1 MKKTL
6 FLTHILTAFIACSG
20 FLHAQEENG
29 PREMKGNQTYNMIA
43 DEKFALYVTGQ
54 NNWIRMDNQHRT
66 HVTFTYQNPTSI
78 VNGELSLEKVKIG
91 PDMGDEKWEMG
102 ANSRLNLGGTDAA
115 LVWFKVTGPSA
126 EINNGVLNLWEGQSY
141 TLGGNLGGTAG
152 IVLKDNSRLDL
163 GGKTLTNPMTI
174 DSSATIGNGSYN
186 GALVVKGDKTLT
198 LCGNLGGT
206 GNITLNDNARLD
218 LGTHSLD
225 KALTLDGSAIIGNGA
240 YNGTLAVQGG
250 KTLILS
256 ADLGGTGN
264 ITLGDNA
271 KLNLNGYSISKAID
285 WNVNS
290 GIEGKGVIRGNLLL
304 RDNTSYTWNYT
315 AVQIVGNVVLG
326 AGSMFE
332 LKGQSIGS
340 ATLTASN
347 SVISN
352 ATVVGTFSLGDGV
365 SYTWSSDA
373 LYICGDVSL
382 GDKAALNLGGHILD
396 NTVSM
401 KGTATIG
408 SGTLNGTL
416 SMGGGKTLNLGGNLS
431 GSGTIAMAAN
441 DVLNLGGFEL
451 GTAVA
456 VNGSATIGNGWFHDA
471 LSVAA
476 NQTLSLNADVKGT
489 GSVTLGNDAKLD
501 LGGKTLGCAVS
512 LEGSATVGGGRLNGS
527 LTVEGGETLTLSSSL
542 SGEGAITLENEAE
555 LDLDRFVLE
564 KAVVLEGSATI
575 GDGSYHGTLTVH
587 GGATLTLSDNLGGNG
602 GVTMEEGSRL
612 QLNDDGSGNTLS
624 KEVSATGN
632 VHIGGGSIDGTVYVD
647 AGKTLTLCGE
657 LGGKDDVVLGEAS
670 VLNLAGH
677 KLNKAVTL
685 AGTTATVSG
694 GEMNA
699 ALNVGAN
706 KTFSLGGDLR
716 GGDVIALGESSVLNL
731 NGHTLG
737 KGIRLDGSASMS
749 GGIHNGDVEVR
760 FDKTLTLGG
769 DLSGTGTV
777 ILQGG
782 TALNLA
788 DNILN
793 KNVTLD
799 GSATIGGGTIN
810 GAVNVRSTRTLTL
823 GGDLDGANV
832 LTLQEYSKMLLGG
845 HVLTKSVC
853 SVGNVTMSNGTLDAA
868 VEILGTDVDRREC
881 RLLLDGVAIGSHAT
895 FTMWNNAIL
904 DLGGKEVRLDRF
916 TLKGT
921 SSVVGGGGKLL
932 VESGDVVRLGSTLYA
947 QSVDLEVRGG
957 TLDFAGKALAAKSAR
972 MTGDATM
979 GNGALDNGLY
989 VEGGKK
995 LTLCGNFNGTAEI
1008 TLGNAATLDMGGY
1021 RVNKAVVLQGAAT
1034 LSNGTIGGTLRLN
1047 DRVAFTWSGDDLELA
1062 GGAALGAGS
1071 RLDLGSHSINNVT
1084 VSGIG
1089 ATISNGTVRGT
1100 LSLQED
1106 AAFAWNDDKLK
1117 LEGGITM
1124 GLDSI
1129 LYLGGH
1135 TIGDVTLTDDADIF
1149 NGTISGSL
1157 TLKEDASFTWFDE
1170 DLEILGRVDVGK
1182 DAEFD
1187 LCGRTIDADVAVG
1200 IRSEISGGG
1209 TIAGNLILS
1218 GSTTFTWAD
1227 KGLHLGG
1234 NVILMRWAQFD
1245 MGGQTLKGDIV
1256 ITAADEPG
1264 KIYGAGTIGGNLVLG
1279 DGIFFSWSNK
1289 DLNIGGVVAG
1299 SGSDIDLNGRTI
1311 GNATLTANNSLV
1323 RNGTVIGCFSL
1334 GDGVSYTWGSLNGLN
1349 ITGTVALHSGAALNL
1364 NGQTLQNT
1372 VRLEGSAASL
1382 ANGTLNGNLILAEGV
1397 SFTWS
1402 ANDLKIKGGVVLK
1415 DRAELN
1421 LAGHALDKPAIL
1433 EGSAIIGGGAIN
1445 TNLSVGS
1452 GKTLTLNANLQGTAD
1467 IAIDDGALELGN
1479 YTWSK
1484 SGSSMEGTRELYTMQ
1499 GIAEPGTGDVKGSI
1513 GGHAKA
1519 DSSGLA
1525 GAGQANR
1532 VQVQGVLLST
1542 HANFTLSHADVGA
1555 SVIDIGKG
1563 TTMYLV
1569 DVNIRPDTRI
1579 TDDAAVLNMKDTR
1592 AWLEQ
1597 DVNTSA
1603 IGTETLG
1610 ADTPLL
1616 MCGNNS
1622 KAITL
1627 SAGSTGVNLSCDM
1640 FNYVTLDGTNLW
1652 LDMTDIA
1659 QKGTFKDSIYFTLKF
1674 DSKDPSQEGAKAMV
1688 NTGNL
1693 SVTVKLDGA
1702 SYTTEAY
1709 YNPNELVG
1717 GLAPRLYFVL
1727 PAGPEPAPVPEPTT
1741 GALSLLGLGL
1751 LASRRRRR

>member
-1 MKKTL
+1 MQKSL
-6 FLTHILTAFIACSG
+6 FLSHILAAFVACSG
-20 FLHAQEENG
+20 ILHAQEENS
-29 PREMKGNQTYNMIA
+29 PRELKGNQTYNMIA

-54 NNWIRMDNQHRT
+54 NNWIKMDNQHRT

-78 VNGELSLEKVKIG
+78 VNGELSLDKVKIA

-141 TLGGNLGGTAG
+141 TLGGNLAGTAG
-152 IVLKDNSRLDL
+152 IVLKDNSRLDF

-186 GALVVKGDKTLT
+186 GSLVVKGDKKLT
-198 LCGNLGGT
+198 LCGN
-206 GNITLNDNARLD
+206 
-218 LGTHSLD
+218 
-225 KALTLDGSAIIGNGA
+225 
-240 YNGTLAVQGG
+240 
-250 KTLILS
+250 
-256 ADLGGTGN
+256 LGGTGN

-290 GIEGKGVIRGNLLL
+290 VIEGEGNIRGNLIL
-304 RDNTSYTWNYT
+304 RDNISYTWNNT

-352 ATVVGTFSLGDGV
+352 ANIVGTFTLGDGV

-382 GDKAALNLGGHILD
+382 GDKASLNLGGHDLD
-396 NTVSM
+396 NAVSM

-456 VNGSATIGNGWFHDA
+456 VNGSATIG
-471 LSVAA
+471 
-476 NQTLSLNADVKGT
+476 
-489 GSVTLGNDAKLD
+489 
-501 LGGKTLGCAVS
+501 
-512 LEGSATVGGGRLNGS
+512 
-527 LTVEGGETLTLSSSL
+527 
-542 SGEGAITLENEAE
+542 
-555 LDLDRFVLE
+555 
-564 KAVVLEGSATI
+564 
-575 GDGSYHGTLTVH
+575 
-587 GGATLTLSDNLGGNG
+587 
-602 GVTMEEGSRL
+602 
-612 QLNDDGSGNTLS
+612 
-624 KEVSATGN
+624 
-632 VHIGGGSIDGTVYVD
+632 
-647 AGKTLTLCGE
+647 
-657 LGGKDDVVLGEAS
+657 
-670 VLNLAGH
+670 
-677 KLNKAVTL
+677 
-685 AGTTATVSG
+685 
-694 GEMNA
+694 
-699 ALNVGAN
+699 
-706 KTFSLGGDLR
+706 
-716 GGDVIALGESSVLNL
+716 
-731 NGHTLG
+731 
-737 KGIRLDGSASMS
+737 
-749 GGIHNGDVEVR
+749 
-760 FDKTLTLGG
+760 
-769 DLSGTGTV
+769 
-777 ILQGG
+777 
-782 TALNLA
+782 
-788 DNILN
+788 
-793 KNVTLD
+793 
-799 GSATIGGGTIN
+799 GGTIN

-853 SVGNVTMSNGTLDAA
+853 SDGEVTMSNGTLDAA

-881 RLLLDGVAIGSHAT
+881 RLLLDGVTIGSHAT
-895 FTMWNNAIL
+895 FTMWNNAVL

-916 TLKGT
+916 TLKGA

-957 TLDFAGKALAAKSAR
+957 TLDFAGKTLAAKSAR

-995 LTLCGNFNGTAEI
+995 LTLCGDFNGTAEI
-1008 TLGNAATLDMGGY
+1008 TLGNAATLDMGGH

-1034 LSNGTIGGTLRLN
+1034 LSNGTIGGTLCLN
-1047 DRVAFTWSGDDLELA
+1047 DSVAFTWSGDDLELA

-1071 RLDLGSHSINNVT
+1071 QLDLGTHSINNVT

-1129 LYLGGH
+1129 LDLGGH
-1135 TIGDVTLTDDADIF
+1135 TIGDVTLNDDADIF

-1170 DLEILGRVDVGK
+1170 DLELLGRVDVGK

-1187 LCGRTIDADVAVG
+1187 LRGRTIDADVAVG

-1218 GSTTFTWAD
+1218 DSTSFTWSD
-1227 KGLHLGG
+1227 RNLHLDG
-1234 NVILMRWAQFD
+1234 NVVIMRWAQFD
-1245 MGGQTLKGDIV
+1245 MGGQTLKGDVV

-1299 SGSDIDLNGRTI
+1299 FGSDMDLNGRTI

-1323 RNGTVIGCFSL
+1323 RNGTVSGCFSL

-1402 ANDLKIKGGVVLK
+1402 ANDLKIQGGVVLK

-1421 LAGHALDKPAIL
+1421 LAGHALDKPVIL
-1433 EGSAIIGGGAIN
+1433 EGSAVIGGGAIN

-1452 GKTLTLNANLQGTAD
+1452 GKTLTLSANLQGTAD

-1525 GAGQANR
+1525 GAGEANR

-1569 DVNIRPDTRI
+1569 DVNIRPDSRI

-1659 QKGTFKDSIYFTLKF
+1659 QEGTFKDSIYFTLKF

-1741 GALSLLGLGL
+1741 GVLSLLALGL
-1751 LASRRRRR
+1751 LAGRRRRR

>member
-1 MKKTL
+1 MKKSL
-6 FLTHILTAFIACSG
+6 FLTYILSAFVACSG
-20 FLHAQEENG
+20 ILHAQEENA

-54 NNWIRMDNQHRT
+54 NNWIKMDNQHRT

-141 TLGGNLGGTAG
+141 TLGGNLAGTAG

-186 GALVVKGDKTLT
+186 GSLVVKGDKKLT

-206 GNITLNDNARLD
+206 GNITLN
-218 LGTHSLD
+218 
-225 KALTLDGSAIIGNGA
+225 
-240 YNGTLAVQGG
+240 
-250 KTLILS
+250 
-256 ADLGGTGN
+256 
-264 ITLGDNA
+264 DNA

-290 GIEGKGVIRGNLLL
+290 VIEGEGNIRGNLIL
-304 RDNTSYTWNYT
+304 RDNTSYTWNNT

-352 ATVVGTFSLGDGV
+352 ANIVGTFALGDGV

-382 GDKAALNLGGHILD
+382 GDKAALNLGGHVLD
-396 NTVSM
+396 NAVSM

-456 VNGSATIGNGWFHDA
+456 VNGSATIG
-471 LSVAA
+471 
-476 NQTLSLNADVKGT
+476 
-489 GSVTLGNDAKLD
+489 
-501 LGGKTLGCAVS
+501 
-512 LEGSATVGGGRLNGS
+512 
-527 LTVEGGETLTLSSSL
+527 
-542 SGEGAITLENEAE
+542 
-555 LDLDRFVLE
+555 
-564 KAVVLEGSATI
+564 
-575 GDGSYHGTLTVH
+575 
-587 GGATLTLSDNLGGNG
+587 
-602 GVTMEEGSRL
+602 
-612 QLNDDGSGNTLS
+612 
-624 KEVSATGN
+624 
-632 VHIGGGSIDGTVYVD
+632 
-647 AGKTLTLCGE
+647 
-657 LGGKDDVVLGEAS
+657 
-670 VLNLAGH
+670 
-677 KLNKAVTL
+677 
-685 AGTTATVSG
+685 
-694 GEMNA
+694 
-699 ALNVGAN
+699 
-706 KTFSLGGDLR
+706 
-716 GGDVIALGESSVLNL
+716 
-731 NGHTLG
+731 
-737 KGIRLDGSASMS
+737 

-845 HVLTKSVC
+845 HLLTKSVC

-881 RLLLDGVAIGSHAT
+881 RLLLDGVTIGSHAT
-895 FTMWNNAIL
+895 FTMWNNAVL
-904 DLGGKEVRLDRF
+904 DLGGKEVLLDRF

-957 TLDFAGKALAAKSAR
+957 TLDFAGKTLAAKSAR
-972 MTGDATM
+972 MTEDATM

-995 LTLCGNFNGTAEI
+995 LTLCGDFNGIAEI
-1008 TLGNAATLDMGGY
+1008 TLGNAATLDMGGH

-1034 LSNGTIGGTLRLN
+1034 LSNGAVGGTLRLN

-1071 RLDLGSHSINNVT
+1071 RLDLGTHSINNVS

-1117 LEGGITM
+1117 LEGGIVM

-1129 LYLGGH
+1129 LDLGGH
-1135 TIGDVTLTDDADIF
+1135 TVGDVTLNDDADIF

-1218 GSTTFTWAD
+1218 NSTSFIWSD
-1227 KGLHLGG
+1227 RNLHLDG
-1234 NVILMRWAQFD
+1234 NVVIMRWAQFD
-1245 MGGQTLKGDIV
+1245 MGGQTLKGDVV

-1299 SGSDIDLNGRTI
+1299 FGSDIDLNGRTI
-1311 GNATLTANNSLV
+1311 GNATLTANNSIV
-1323 RNGTVIGCFSL
+1323 RNGTVSGCFSL

-1372 VRLEGSAASL
+1372 VRLEGSTASL
-1382 ANGTLNGNLILAEGV
+1382 ANGTLNGSLILAEGV

-1402 ANDLKIKGGVVLK
+1402 ANDLKIAGSVVLK

-1421 LAGHALDKPAIL
+1421 LAGHALDKPVIL
-1433 EGSAIIGGGAIN
+1433 EGSAVIGGGAIN

-1452 GKTLTLNANLQGTAD
+1452 GKTLTLSANLQGTAD

-1484 SGSSMEGTRELYTMQ
+1484 FGSSMEGTRELYTMQ

-1569 DVNIRPDTRI
+1569 DVNIRPDSRI

-1610 ADTPLL
+1610 NDTPLL

-1741 GALSLLGLGL
+1741 GVLSLLALGL
-1751 LASRRRRR
+1751 LAGRRRRR